1 MSAAIG
7 QLAIHVWDNW
17 DIQNVPDT
25 NEKSM
30 AELDKMMVRFA
41 NHQTTVLIN
50 YLTHRGDF
58 WKKCKV
64 LDILSSL

>member
-7 QLAIHVWDNW
+7 QLAIHFWDNW
-17 DIQNVPDT
+17 DIQNVLAT
-25 NEKSM
+25 NGKSL
-30 AELDKMMVRFA
+30 AELDKIMDRFT

-50 YLTHRGDF
+50 YLIHRGEF
-58 WKKCKV
+58 WKKCKA